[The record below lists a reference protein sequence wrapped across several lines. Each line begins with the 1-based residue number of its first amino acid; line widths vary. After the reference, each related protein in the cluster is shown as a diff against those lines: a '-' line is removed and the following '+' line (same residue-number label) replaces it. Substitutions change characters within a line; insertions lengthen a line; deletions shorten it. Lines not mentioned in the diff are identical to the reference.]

1 MKRLLPAPLLSL
13 ALFALWLM
21 LNQHAGVTT
30 LAIAAVLAITIPLL
44 TAPLRPLAPR
54 FGRPLVALAL
64 LRTVVVDAI
73 ASNFDIARSIWRS
86 DRAPRAMFVQ
96 IPLELRDANGL
107 AVLAIV
113 TTIIPG
119 TVWCELALDRSSLL
133 LHVFDV
139 DDGAAF
145 IDRYK
150 RRYERPLI
158 AIFESNHPLAGFE

>member
-13 ALFALWLM
+13 SLFAIWLM
-21 LNQHAGVTT
+21 LNQHVGVDT
-30 LAIAAVLAITIPLL
+30 LAMAAVLAIAIPLF

-54 FGRPLVALAL
+54 FGHPLVALAL

-73 ASNFDIARSIWRS
+73 ASNLDIARSIWSPR
-86 DRAPRAMFVQ
+86 RTPRAMFVQ

-113 TTIIPG
+113 TTIVPG
-119 TVWCELALDRSSLL
+119 TVWCELTLDRSALL

-139 DDGAAF
+139 DNVTAF

-158 AIFESNHPLAGFE
+158 AIFGSNHARGDVE

>member
-1 MKRLLPAPLLSL
+1 MRRLLPAPLLSL

-21 LNQHAGVTT
+21 LNQHAGVNTLAT
-30 LAIAAVLAITIPLL
+30 AAMLAIAIPLL

-54 FGRPLVALAL
+54 SGRPLVALAL
-64 LRTVVVDAI
+64 LRTVIVDAV
-73 ASNFDIARSIWRS
+73 ASNLEIARSIWGS
-86 DRAPRAMFVQ
+86 DPAPRPMFIK

-113 TTIIPG
+113 TTIVPG
-119 TVWCELALDRSSLL
+119 TVWCELALDRSSVV

-150 RRYERPLI
+150 RRYEHPLI
-158 AIFESNHPLAGFE
+158 AIFESNHPPQGSE

>member
-1 MKRLLPAPLLSL
+1 MRRLLPAPLLSL
-13 ALFALWLM
+13 ALFALWLV
-21 LNQHAGVTT
+21 LNQHAGINT
-30 LAIAAVLAITIPLL
+30 LATAAVLAIAIPLL

-54 FGRPLVALAL
+54 SGRPLVALAL
-64 LRTVVVDAI
+64 LRTVLVDAI
-73 ASNFDIARSIWRS
+73 ASNLEIARSIWRP

-96 IPLELRDANGL
+96 VPLELRDANGL

-139 DDGAAF
+139 EDSGAF

-150 RRYERPLI
+150 RRYEQPLI
-158 AIFESNHPLAGFE
+158 AIFESNHPPRGFE